1 MEKHCFMTGKLRK
14 SLISMVHGLQLAMF
28 NDTGGYPRT
37 AFFFLRDGHGREKTR
52 DENDEGR
59 GRILTFDGSSISTI
73 LPC

>member
-1 MEKHCFMTGKLRK
+1 MACSSPCLMTPEGIQER
-14 SLISMVHGLQLAMF
+14 H
-28 NDTGGYPRT
+28 
-37 AFFFLRDGHGREKTR
+37 FFLRDGHGREKTR